1 MRMCKYSSLLAG
13 LEETVGL
20 RVGLG
25 VSVRGENGGIKS
37 ELHSDHFQVKS
48 MALIVMVGFFWGG
61 IIIIFFLFFLACE
74 DQLDISLEMRLKCRL
89 KRVRRNEKEEEREWG
104 KGQRKKK
111 GERNSEHWGWKSRKH
126 WQCLCWHPA
135 DSLETKHK
143 HRADLITS

>member
-1 MRMCKYSSLLAG
+1 MCKYSSLLAG

-111 GERNSEHWGWKSRKH
+111 GERNSEH
-126 WQCLCWHPA
+126 
-135 DSLETKHK
+135 
-143 HRADLITS
+143 